1 MNKSSLSKILG
12 KKGLTGAELGR
23 LAILNN
29 VELLKN
35 YRAGKG
41 NKPLFNEDEINNTA
55 RNLTDAQKDIYGRYL
70 DMYAVLN
77 LYYNIG
83 NAMYQQAYNGFN
95 NLMFRLT
102 TLYSGI
108 KTEAQKK
115 DLPLILTEDKY
126 KELKA
131 QSDTE
136 ALGYKENYI
145 DLFIEALSFHV
156 SQYEEN
162 PEADTLLKGYIDK
175 YKGQPIKNEALRSV
189 YMKDNFEYFSSA
201 DNCFYNL
208 SDGTPSQ
215 GHTLAEYIEDFLTRP
230 LIVETGDAHIK
241 EVTEIGQGT
250 LKTLTSLLK
259 KFNNAKINGLIND
272 MDDITERTN
281 EATAGRINNFLSE
294 VRNYYTGAG
303 REDVAQAID
312 DLQHETLRIPKS
324 AYPSQA
330 DLIQYWAYLDS
341 PFEKDSTNLKLLKDF
356 EAELPDVAEAIK
368 NDLLSH
374 KVIKDVLKGR
384 SDKGLCEDLID
395 WGTLSKA
402 DIYTYR
408 QRVED
413 HFTKLHPEA
422 ENGISI
428 IVKDTIR
435 PEYLK
440 EGIYQAEIRGMA
452 NDFISDNYTED
463 DFKKFAEHIRSITD
477 TVLIPALKNLYA
489 LNYFYADIEDIY
501 EIEDVAEV
509 YSQDTKEI
517 TEKVQCIN
525 AFKDIILMDLYKLY
539 GNSKEG
545 LIKTFYINK
554 AFKEINIEDL
564 LPDEDQKAQAR
575 EVLSDIKNFKGRDYS
590 PKFMYLYVKGIKDTL
605 QVIN

>member
-83 NAMYQQAYNGFN
+83 NAMYQQAYNGFH

-102 TLYSGI
+102 ALYSGI
-108 KTEAQKK
+108 RSEAQKK

-131 QSDTE
+131 QSDAE
-136 ALGYKENYI
+136 AYEYGETYI

-156 SQYEEN
+156 SKYEDN

-189 YMKDNFEYFSSA
+189 YINDNFSYFRSA
-201 DNCFYNL
+201 DKCFYTL

-230 LIVETGDAHIK
+230 LIADTGDAHIK
-241 EVTEIGQGT
+241 EVKEISKGT
-250 LKTLTSLLK
+250 LQTLTNLLK
-259 KFNNAKINGLIND
+259 KSGHNVAELENLTKG
-272 MDDITERTN
+272 TN
-281 EATAGRINNFLSE
+281 EATAGRISNFLGE
-294 VRNYYTGAG
+294 VKDYYTGAG
-303 REDVAQAID
+303 REDVAEAID

-330 DLIQYWAYLDS
+330 DLIQYWAYLNS
-341 PFEKDSTNLKLLKDF
+341 PFEKDSANLKLLKDF

-374 KVIKDVLKGR
+374 KIIKDALKGR
-384 SDKGLCEDLID
+384 SDKGLCERFMGWED
-395 WGTLSKA
+395 LSKA

-413 HFTKLHPEA
+413 HFKIRYPEA

-428 IVKDTIR
+428 ILKDTVN
-435 PEYLK
+435 PKNLK
-440 EGIYQAEIRGMA
+440 EGIYQAQIKGMS
-452 NDFISDNYTED
+452 DEFISDNQTED
-463 DFKKFAEHIRSITD
+463 DFKDFAKHIRNITD
-477 TVLIPALKNLYA
+477 TILIPALKNLYA

-509 YSQDTKEI
+509 YSQNTKEI
-517 TEKVQCIN
+517 TEKIQCIN
-525 AFKDIILMDLYKLY
+525 AFKDLILMDLYHLY

-554 AFKEINIEDL
+554 AFRNINTEDL

-605 QVIN
+605 QVVN

>member
-29 VELLKN
+29 VEIIKN
-35 YRAGKG
+35 HRAGKD
-41 NKPLFNEDEINNTA
+41 NKPLFTEDEINNA
-55 RNLTDAQKDIYGRYL
+55 GRNLTDAQKDIYCRYL
-70 DMYAVLN
+70 DMHAVLN
-77 LYYNIG
+77 YYFNIG
-83 NAMYQQAYNGFN
+83 SSMQQQAYNSFY

-108 KTEAQKK
+108 KSEVQKK

-131 QSDTE
+131 QSDAE
-136 ALGYKENYI
+136 AYKYKENYI
-145 DLFIEALSFHV
+145 DLFIEALSYYV
-156 SQYEEN
+156 SQYEDN

-189 YMKDNFEYFSSA
+189 YMKDNYEYFSSA
-201 DNCFYNL
+201 DSCFYNL

-230 LIVETGDAHIK
+230 LITETGDAHIK
-241 EVTEIGQGT
+241 EVTEISKGT
-250 LKTLTSLLK
+250 LQALRGFLK
-259 KFNNAKINGLIND
+259 KSGHNTEEMEDLIKA
-272 MDDITERTN
+272 TN

-294 VRNYYTGAG
+294 VKDYYISAG
-303 REDVAQAID
+303 REDVAEAID

-341 PFEKDSTNLKLLKDF
+341 PFEKDSANLKLLKDF

-374 KVIKDVLKGR
+374 KVIKDALKGR

-413 HFTKLHPEA
+413 HFKTRYPEA

-428 IVKDTIR
+428 IVGNTVK
-435 PEYLK
+435 PEHLK
-440 EGIYQAEIRGMA
+440 EGIYQAQIKGMS
-452 NDFISDNYTED
+452 NEFISDNQTED
-463 DFKKFAEHIRSITD
+463 DYKDFAEYIRRITD
-477 TVLIPALKNLYA
+477 NALIPALKNLYA
-489 LNYFYADIEDIY
+489 VKYFYEDIEDIY
-501 EIEDVAEV
+501 EIEDVAEI
-509 YSQDTKEI
+509 YSPDTKDI
-517 TEKVQCIN
+517 TSKINCIGV
-525 AFKDIILMDLYKLY
+525 FKDLILMDLYHLY
-539 GNSKEG
+539 GKSKEG
-545 LIKTFYINK
+545 LTKTFYINK
-554 AFKEINIEDL
+554 AFRTIDIEDL

-575 EVLSDIKNFKGRDYS
+575 EVLSDIKNFKGKDFS
-590 PKFMYLYVKGIKDTL
+590 PKFIYLYVKGMKDTL
-605 QVIN
+605 HVVN